1 MLGTYFTIILALFIA
16 MVVGAVLGYSGNLED
31 NIKNPLESALNKYD
45 DKPGD
50 NTHKAALKA
59 VWNEVQ
65 KEVGP
70 WRTSYKS
77 PSSNFF
83 LQLKCCGVND
93 VTDWTK
99 NADHFHFTDR
109 NNKPE
114 GCCKIGSNGEELD
127 TTEQKVEYHRNLFT
141 FLINFCI

>member
-50 NTHKAALKA
+50 NKAEALKA

-83 LQLKCCGVND
+83 LQLKCCGVNN
-93 VTDWTK
+93 VTDWTQNPNK
-99 NADHFHFTDR
+99 DQFHFTAPI
-109 NNKPE
+109 NKPE
-114 GCCKIGSNGEELD
+114 GCCKIGRNGEDLSP
-127 TTEQKVEYHRNLFT
+127 TEMTVEYHRNHLHF
-141 FLINFCI
+141 